1 MRTIAILSQKGGS
14 GRTTFTLQ
22 LAVAALY
29 DGQSVAIVDLDPQA
43 SAAGWKDSR
52 PGDDPVVVPIPHT
65 RLPQALKTA
74 ADAGAALTLIDT
86 APNSE
91 APAMAAARAADLCL
105 IPCRPGIL
113 DLRAIGATAELVK
126 LAGKPAFVI
135 LNAVPP
141 RASALTVDATA
152 AIATHGLRLA
162 PVVIH
167 QRAAFVHALTVGK
180 TAQEYEPYGAASQ
193 EIGNLKT
200 WIAANLAA

>member
-1 MRTIAILSQKGGS
+1 MTANPSPLSIS
-14 GRTTFTLQ
+14 IRRLQ
-22 LAVAALY
+22 RR
-29 DGQSVAIVDLDPQA
+29 
-43 SAAGWKDSR
+43 AG

-65 RLPQALKTA
+65 RLPQALKMA

-91 APAMAAARAADLCL
+91 APAMAAARAADLVL

-113 DLRAIGATAELVK
+113 DLRAIGATAELVR
-126 LAGKPAFVI
+126 LAGKPAFAV

-141 RASALTVDATA
+141 RASALTADATA
-152 AIATHGLRLA
+152 AIATHGLHLA

-200 WIAANLAA
+200 WIAARLAA

>member
-1 MRTIAILSQKGGS
+1 MAKITTRSIAGL
-14 GRTTFTLQ
+14 TEP
-22 LAVAALY
+22 
-29 DGQSVAIVDLDPQA
+29 GQSLADTEIKGFIARKQPGSVGGISFGFRYRFGGRQKWLSFGTLGRITVAQARDSAKQA
-43 SAAGWKDSR
+43 SAA
-52 PGDDPVVVPIPHT
+52 V
-65 RLPQALKTA
+65 A
-74 ADAGAALTLIDT
+74 T

-91 APAMAAARAADLCL
+91 APAIAAARAADLCL

-126 LAGKPAFVI
+126 LAGKPAFAV

-141 RASALTVDATA
+141 RATALTADATA
-152 AIATHGLRLA
+152 AIATHGLLLA

-200 WIAANLAA
+200 WIAARLAA